1 MTNTAKE
8 YYSLVEIKMRW
19 PCAGT
24 QVKKWSRA
32 DPQWRFKK
40 MGDARASMMAPELAY
55 QNLLLSRFLLPAK
68 A

>member
-1 MTNTAKE
+1 MA
-8 YYSLVEIKMRW
+8 
-19 PCAGT
+19 AGT
-24 QVKKWSRA
+24 RVKKCSRA

-55 QNLLLSRFLLPAK
+55 QNLLLSSLPLPAK